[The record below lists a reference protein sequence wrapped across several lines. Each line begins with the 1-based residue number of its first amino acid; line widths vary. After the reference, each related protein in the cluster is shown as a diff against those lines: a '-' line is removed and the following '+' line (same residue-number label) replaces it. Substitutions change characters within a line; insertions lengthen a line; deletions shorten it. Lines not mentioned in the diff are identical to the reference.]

1 METTR
6 GVKVTLFDSK
16 GNKSTDWSSIA
27 VDSIVSIY
35 VNGKFVC
42 DIEVTPYLL
51 KQAAIGHLIT
61 EGYLD
66 DVNEIESVFV
76 GKEDI
81 NIKAGPEL
89 DFRLDGI
96 TEEYLLEKYS
106 KIEQLQCNFKL
117 DKDIVY
123 KKHKV
128 LTERSS
134 LGKNVSSIYSNGL
147 FDANGNEFIA
157 EDTNKNMAFSKVVG
171 KAVLEKFDFRRSF
184 LLANYTPNGELV
196 LKCCRLGIPIIVST
210 RTPLNSAVEISN
222 KYNITL
228 TELNSKLKVYSA
240 PMRIN

>member
-6 GVKVTLFDSK
+6 GVKVTLFDDK
-16 GNKSTDWSSIA
+16 GNKGTDWSSIA
-27 VDSIVSIY
+27 VDSIISIY

-51 KQAAIGHLIT
+51 KQAAIGHLVT

-66 DVNEIESVFV
+66 DVNEIESVSI
-76 GKEDI
+76 GKGDI

-89 DFRLDGI
+89 DFRMDSI

-106 KIEQLQCNFKL
+106 KLEQLQCNFRL
-117 DKDIVY
+117 DKDVIF
-123 KKHKV
+123 KKRKV
-128 LTERSS
+128 LFDRSS
-134 LGKNVSSIYSNGL
+134 LSKNVSSVYSNGL

-157 EDTNKNMAFSKVVG
+157 EDTNENMAFSKVVG
-171 KAVLEKFDFRRSF
+171 KAILEKFDFRRSF
-184 LLANYTPNGELV
+184 LLANYTPKGELI
-196 LKCCRLGIPIIVST
+196 LKCCRLGIPIVVCT
-210 RTPLNSAVEISN
+210 KTPLNSAVEISD

-240 PMRIN
+240 PLRIS

>member
-1 METTR
+1 
-6 GVKVTLFDSK
+6 
-16 GNKSTDWSSIA
+16 
-27 VDSIVSIY
+27 
-35 VNGKFVC
+35 
-42 DIEVTPYLL
+42 
-51 KQAAIGHLIT
+51 
-61 EGYLD
+61 
-66 DVNEIESVFV
+66 
-76 GKEDI
+76 
-81 NIKAGPEL
+81 
-89 DFRLDGI
+89 
-96 TEEYLLEKYS
+96 EEYLLEKYS

-134 LGKNVSSIYSNGL
+134 LGKNVSSIHSNGL